1 MKFFKHNDDPN
12 QGRLSFNCRGRTTP
26 PIRSLPTPTPSQSS
40 TSAELP
46 QPIRVVQLQQPTP
59 IRTSDRWP
67 IDYMD
72 YIRTPI
78 REPYV
83 GITRK
88 PLSDD
93 ELREINAVTYLERKL
108 LVMRDLEDQM
118 IRQKK
123 AGTWDR
129 SKYSGPEYNED
140 LNGMYGV
147 FGLRDR
153 WGSIE
158 PKDITTWEDL
168 EAWKRR
174 GVTP

>member
-1 MKFFKHNDDPN
+1 MKFFKHNADPK
-12 QGRLSFNCRGRTTP
+12 QGRLSFSCRGPTP
-26 PIRSLPTPTPSQSS
+26 PLPSLRTATPSQAS
-40 TSAELP
+40 SAELP
-46 QPIRVVQLQQPTP
+46 QPIRVVQLQQPQPT
-59 IRTSDRWP
+59 RASDRWP

-72 YIRTPI
+72 YMRTPI

-83 GITRK
+83 EITRK
-88 PLSDD
+88 PLSED

-108 LVMRDLEDQM
+108 LVMRDQEDQM
-118 IRQKK
+118 IRQKR

-129 SKYSGPEYNED
+129 TKYSGPEYNED

-153 WGSIE
+153 WGGIE
-158 PKDITTWEDL
+158 PKEITTWEDL